1 MTAPAEIILQPIG
14 VLHTPFRVTEGM
26 PIQSARSN
34 LRGSAEVFTP
44 FAAGLDGIEEFSHF
58 YLIYQLHR
66 AEPPVSLRVTPFLD
80 NREHGVFATRFP
92 RRPNLLGISV
102 VRLIERNE
110 DSLHFIGADM
120 LDGTPLLDIKPYIPE
135 FDVFEVE
142 KSGWYK
148 RRAYS

>member
-1 MTAPAEIILQPIG
+1 MSDPEEITLQPIG

-34 LRGSAEVFTP
+34 LSGSAEVYEP
-44 FAAGLDGIEEFSHF
+44 FAAGLEGIEEFSHI
-58 YLIYQLHR
+58 YLIYRLHR
-66 AEPPVSLRVTPFLD
+66 VETPPSLKVTPFLD

-92 RRPNLLGISV
+92 RRPNALGISV
-102 VRLIERNE
+102 VRLVSR
-110 DSLHFIGADM
+110 DGQTLHFIGADM